1 MSDLR
6 IRALIVD
13 DQPTNLKLL
22 VYLLSS
28 KGYEVETASDAH
40 SALEVLKRFKPRI
53 ILMDLQLPG
62 MDGLALT
69 RQLKA
74 APGTRDIVIIAVT
87 AFAMK
92 GDEEKALQAGCDGYV
107 TKPIDTRALPGT
119 LARFLAKAG

>member
-40 SALEVLKRFKPRI
+40 SALEVLKRFQPRV

-74 APGTRDIVIIAVT
+74 DPRTRGIVIIAVT
-87 AFAMK
+87 ASAMK

-107 TKPIDTRALPGT
+107 TKPIDTRALPAT
-119 LARFLAKAG
+119 LARFLS

>member
-28 KGYEVETASDAH
+28 KGYEVETAGDAR
-40 SALEVLKRFKPRI
+40 SALEVLRRFKPRL

-74 APGTRDIVIIAVT
+74 DPGTRDIVIIAVT
-87 AFAMK
+87 AFC
-92 GDEEKALQAGCDGYV
+92 DEGG
-107 TKPIDTRALPGT
+107 
-119 LARFLAKAG
+119 

>member
-1 MSDLR
+1 MPDPR
-6 IRALIVD
+6 IRALVVD

-22 VYLLSS
+22 VYLLTA
-28 KGYEVETASDAH
+28 KGYEVETANDAF
-40 SALEVLKRFKPRI
+40 SALEVLKRFRPRV

-74 APGTRDIVIIAVT
+74 DPSTRDIVIIAVT

-92 GDEEKALQAGCDGYV
+92 GDEEKALAAGCDGYV
-107 TKPIDTRALPGT
+107 TKPIDTRALPAT
-119 LARFLAKAG
+119 LARFLAKSG